1 MVKYFFQI
9 LVLCDALL
17 LELRLTC
24 LWVLLRQTNPPDF
37 GEIGLIKLAFTLNQ
51 IYKKPQEL
59 LAPVETA
66 SFFVIAMACIFYGSL
81 PFVRNNKKDTVEN
94 GTELSEKI
102 QFFCS

>member
-1 MVKYFFQI
+1 MTANLF
-9 LVLCDALL
+9 
-17 LELRLTC
+17 
-24 LWVLLRQTNPPDF
+24 
-37 GEIGLIKLAFTLNQ
+37 IGPTSSDKSTQFRGDWSYKTRFTENQ

-66 SFFVIAMACIFYGSL
+66 SFFVIAMACFLYGSL